1 MQKEERVGD
10 ILLRMGLITEEQLK
24 SVLEEQKKTHE
35 KVGQIFVQ
43 RGVISPSALT
53 KVLSA
58 QTNLPSINI
67 ENYKIDPAV
76 ISVLPEQFIRTNLII
91 PLRIADNTIEVACV
105 PPINP
110 EALEEA
116 RLISGLRIKPF
127 LITEA
132 EFEQALNKMYNL
144 KTRAEQV
151 ISALGGEEAV
161 KNVIPIIPETAS
173 GDKSIIGLVNSILS
187 DAIMQNA
194 SDVHLDPTRFNMR
207 VRYRIDGIMYG
218 SITIP
223 KEIADS
229 VVSRIKVT
237 SGMDIAERRRP
248 QDGHFSAQ
256 YRNEF
261 YDFRVSSIGTSYG
274 EKLTVRILSKQKMLM
289 PLKRL
294 GMLSP
299 QFEAFKRLITMPYG
313 IILVT
318 GPTGSGKTTT
328 LYSALSTINTGEETI
343 VTLEDP
349 VEYNIPGITQI
360 QINEEAGIT
369 FASGLRSIL
378 RLDPNIIM
386 VGEIRDLD
394 TAKTAVEASLTG
406 HLVLASIHTN
416 DAASTPIRL
425 LNLGLE
431 PYLVASS
438 LIGVVAQRLVRVNCT
453 NCRYEYTASEYEV
466 KTIKEEVEN
475 VDDSIKLKKGKGCPL
490 CNFTGYKGRAGIFEV
505 LEVNKFTRNLIQQSA
520 SYDEIK
526 EYAVRSG
533 MITMRKAGMMNI
545 INGATTL
552 EEVERV
558 VAKI

>member
-1 MQKEERVGD
+1 M
-10 ILLRMGLITEEQLK
+10 
-24 SVLEEQKKTHE
+24 
-35 KVGQIFVQ
+35 
-43 RGVISPSALT
+43 
-53 KVLSA
+53 
-58 QTNLPSINI
+58 
-67 ENYKIDPAV
+67 
-76 ISVLPEQFIRTNLII
+76 
-91 PLRIADNTIEVACV
+91 

-116 RLISGLRIKPF
+116 RLITGLRIKPF
-127 LITEA
+127 LITET
-132 EFEQALNKMYNL
+132 EFEQTLNRIYNL

-151 ISALGGEEAV
+151 ISALGRKENV
-161 KNVIPIIPETAS
+161 QNVIPIIPETAT
-173 GDKSIIGLVNSILS
+173 GDRSIIGLVNSILS

-194 SDVHLDPTRFNMR
+194 SDVHLDPTQFNVR
-207 VRYRIDGIMYG
+207 VRYRIDGVMYN
-218 SITIP
+218 SIAIP
-223 KEIADS
+223 KEIAES
-229 VVSRIKVT
+229 VISRIKVT

-289 PLKRL
+289 PLERL
-294 GMLSP
+294 GILP
-299 QFEAFKRLITMPYG
+299 EQFETFKRLITMPYG

-328 LYSALSTINTGEETI
+328 LYSALSTINTGRETI
-343 VTLEDP
+343 ITLEDP
-349 VEYNIPGITQI
+349 VEYNLSGISQI

-394 TAKTAVEASLTG
+394 TARTAVEASLTG

-438 LIGVVAQRLVRVNCT
+438 LIGVVAQRLVRVNCP
-453 NCRYEYTASEYEV
+453 NCRYEYAPTELEL
-466 KTIKEEVEN
+466 KTIREEIE
-475 VDDSIKLKKGKGCPL
+475 VDNSIKLKRGKGCPL
-490 CNFTGYKGRAGIFEV
+490 CNFTGYKGRTGIFEI
-505 LEVNKFTRNLIQQSA
+505 LEVNKFIRSLIQQSA

-526 EYAVRSG
+526 EYAVKNG
-533 MITMRKAGMMNI
+533 MITMRKAGMMKVV
-545 INGATTL
+545 NGITTL

-558 VAKI
+558 VAKL

>member
-1 MQKEERVGD
+1 MQKEERIGD
-10 ILLRMGLITEEQLK
+10 ILINKGLITEEQLK
-24 SVLEEQKKTHE
+24 DALEEQKKTHE
-35 KVGQIFVQ
+35 KLGQILIQ
-43 RGVISPSALT
+43 KGIISPSVLAEAL
-53 KVLSA
+53 SS
-58 QTNLPSINI
+58 QTNIPSINI
-67 ENYKIDPAV
+67 ENYAIDPEV
-76 ISVLPEQFIRTNLII
+76 ISVLPERFIRTNFII
-91 PLRIADNTIEVACV
+91 PLRKINDTLEVACV

-116 RLISGLRIKPF
+116 RLISGFRIKPF

-132 EFEQALNKMYNL
+132 EFEQTLNRIYNL

-151 ISALGGEEAV
+151 ISALGRKETQR
-161 KNVIPIIPETAS
+161 NVIPIIPDTVS

-194 SDVHLDPTRFNMR
+194 SDVHLDPTQFNLR
-207 VRYRIDGIMYG
+207 VRYRIDGIMYN

-223 KEIADS
+223 NDIAES
-229 VVSRIKVT
+229 VISRIKVT

-261 YDFRVSSIGTSYG
+261 YDFRVSSIGTNYG
-274 EKLTVRILSKQKMLM
+274 EKLTIRILSKQKMLM
-289 PLKRL
+289 PLERL
-294 GMLSP
+294 GILP
-299 QFEAFKRLITMPYG
+299 EQFETFKKLITMPYG

-328 LYSALSTINTGEETI
+328 LYSAISTINTGRETI
-343 VTLEDP
+343 ITLEDP
-349 VEYNIPGITQI
+349 VEYNLPGITQI

-394 TAKTAVEASLTG
+394 TARTAVEASLTG

-438 LIGVVAQRLVRVNCT
+438 LIGVIAQRLVRVNCP
-453 NCRYEYTASEYEV
+453 NCKYEYTPNKEELD
-466 KTIKEEVEN
+466 KIREEIEIKEPV
-475 VDDSIKLKKGKGCPL
+475 KLKKSKGCPL
-490 CNFTGYKGRAGIFEV
+490 CNFTGYKGRTGIFEI
-505 LEVNKFTRNLIQQSA
+505 LEVNKIIRNLIQQSS

-526 EYAVRSG
+526 EYAVRNG
-533 MITMRKAGMMNI
+533 MITLRKAGMMKVVSGI
-545 INGATTL
+545 TTL
-552 EEVERV
+552 QEVERV

>member
-10 ILLRMGLITEEQLK
+10 ILLAKGIITEEQLK
-24 SVLEEQKKTHE
+24 SALEEQKKTHE
-35 KVGQIFVQ
+35 KLGQLLIQ
-43 RGVISPSALT
+43 KGIISPS
-53 KVLSA
+53 VLSQA
-58 QTNLPSINI
+58 LSTQTNISSINI
-67 ENYKIDPAV
+67 ENYAIDPEVA
-76 ISVLPEQFIRTNLII
+76 SLLPERFIRTNFII
-91 PLRIADNTIEVACV
+91 PIRKVNNSLEVACV

-116 RLISGLRIKPF
+116 RLITGLRIKPF
-127 LITEA
+127 LITET
-132 EFEQALNKMYNL
+132 EFEQTLNRIYNL

-151 ISALGGEEAV
+151 ISALGRKENV
-161 KNVIPIIPETAS
+161 QNVIPIIPETAT
-173 GDKSIIGLVNSILS
+173 GDRSIIGLVNSILS

-194 SDVHLDPTRFNMR
+194 SDVHLDPTQFNVR
-207 VRYRIDGIMYG
+207 VRYRIDGVMYN
-218 SITIP
+218 SIAIP
-223 KEIADS
+223 KEIAES
-229 VVSRIKVT
+229 VISRIKVT

-289 PLKRL
+289 PLERL
-294 GMLSP
+294 GILP
-299 QFEAFKRLITMPYG
+299 EQFKTFKRLITMPYG

-328 LYSALSTINTGEETI
+328 LYSALSTINTGRETI
-343 VTLEDP
+343 ITLEDP
-349 VEYNIPGITQI
+349 VEYNLSGISQI

-394 TAKTAVEASLTG
+394 TARTAVEASLTG

-438 LIGVVAQRLVRVNCT
+438 LIGVVAQRLVRVNCP
-453 NCRYEYTASEYEV
+453 NCRYEYMPTELEL
-466 KTIKEEVEN
+466 KTIREEIE
-475 VDDSIKLKKGKGCPL
+475 VDNSVKLKRGKGCPL
-490 CNFTGYKGRAGIFEV
+490 CNFTGYKGRTGIFEI
-505 LEVNKFTRNLIQQSA
+505 LEVNKFIRSLIQQSA

-526 EYAVRSG
+526 EYAVKNG
-533 MITMRKAGMMNI
+533 MITMRKAGMMKVV
-545 INGATTL
+545 NGITTL

-558 VAKI
+558 VAKL

>member
-10 ILLRMGLITEEQLK
+10 ILLKKGLISEEQLK
-24 SVLEEQKKTHE
+24 SALEEQKKTHE
-35 KVGQIFVQ
+35 KLGQVLIQ
-43 RGVISPSALT
+43 KGAISPSVLT
-53 KVLSA
+53 EALSA
-58 QTNLPSINI
+58 QTNIPSVNI
-67 ENYKIDPAV
+67 ENYAIDPNV
-76 ISVLPEQFIRTNLII
+76 IALLPEHFIRTNFII
-91 PLRIADNTIEVACV
+91 PLRKIDNLFEIACV

-116 RLISGLRIKPF
+116 RLITGLKIKPF

-132 EFEQALNKMYNL
+132 EFEQTLNKIYNL
-144 KTRAEQV
+144 KSRAEQV
-151 ISALGGEEAV
+151 ISALGRNETAQ
-161 KNVIPIIPETAS
+161 NVIPIIPETAT

-194 SDVHLDPTRFNMR
+194 SDVHLDPTQFNLS
-207 VRYRIDGIMYG
+207 VRYRIDGIIYN
-218 SITIP
+218 SIAIP
-223 KEIADS
+223 KEIAES
-229 VVSRIKVT
+229 AISRIKVT

-274 EKLTVRILSKQKMLM
+274 EKLTIRILSKQKMLM
-289 PLKRL
+289 PLERL
-294 GMLSP
+294 GILP
-299 QFEAFKRLITMPYG
+299 EQFETFKRLITMPYG

-328 LYSALSTINTGEETI
+328 LYSALSTINTGRETI
-343 VTLEDP
+343 ITLEDP
-349 VEYNIPGITQI
+349 VEYNLTGISQI

-394 TAKTAVEASLTG
+394 TARTAVEASLTG

-438 LIGVVAQRLVRVNCT
+438 LIGVIAQRLVRINCQ
-453 NCRYEYTASEYEV
+453 NCKYEYTPTEKQIETIREEIEV
-466 KTIKEEVEN
+466 S
-475 VDDSIKLKKGKGCPL
+475 DSIKLKRGKGCAL
-490 CNFTGYKGRAGIFEV
+490 CNFTGYKGRAGIFEI
-505 LEVNKFTRNLIQQSA
+505 LEVNRFIRNFIQQSA

-526 EYAVRSG
+526 EYAIKNG
-533 MITMRKAGMMNI
+533 MITMRKAGMI
-545 INGATTL
+545 KVANGVTTL